1 MQGATSIH
9 HVNPALLIEKILR
22 ERIFE
27 SLYWKEYCF
36 GLTVATLCDRAVELQ
51 YVGGTYANHRVTP
64 FICVLFKLVLLQ
76 PRREIVMEYLNQ
88 QDFKYLRAL
97 AAFYIRLFYVS
108 EEVYQLL
115 EPFLGDYRK
124 LRMRS
129 IQGVTLTYM
138 DEFIDSLLTQER
150 VCEIALPRM
159 TKRIVLEDAGKLE
172 PKTSLVAS
180 ESSSSD
186 DSDSDSDWDTC
197 NKKMKK

>member
-1 MQGATSIH
+1 
-9 HVNPALLIEKILR
+9 
-22 ERIFE
+22 
-27 SLYWKEYCF
+27 
-36 GLTVATLCDRAVELQ
+36 
-51 YVGGTYANHRVTP
+51 
-64 FICVLFKLVLLQ
+64 
-76 PRREIVMEYLNQ
+76 MEYLNQ

-115 EPFLGDYRK
+115 EPLLGDYRK

-186 DSDSDSDWDTC
+186 DSDSDSDSD
-197 NKKMKK
+197 